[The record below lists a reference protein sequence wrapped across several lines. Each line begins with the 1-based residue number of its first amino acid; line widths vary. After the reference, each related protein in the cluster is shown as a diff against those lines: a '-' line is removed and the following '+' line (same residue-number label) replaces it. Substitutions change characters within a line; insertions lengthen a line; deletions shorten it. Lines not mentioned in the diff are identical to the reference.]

1 MSIVLFGFGICAPLE
16 DLSGACS
23 LPNEMFTPLNA
34 KPISSGF
41 SWKQVK
47 RI

>member
-1 MSIVLFGFGICAPLE
+1 MSIVLFGFGRCVPLE
-16 DLSGACS
+16 DSSRARSLSDE
-23 LPNEMFTPLNA
+23 LFTLLNT

-41 SWKQVK
+41 SWEQVQ

>member
-1 MSIVLFGFGICAPLE
+1 MSIVLFGIGICAPLE

-23 LPNEMFTPLNA
+23 LPSEMFTPLNA
-34 KPISSGF
+34 KLIFSGV
-41 SWKQVK
+41 SWKQVT